1 MVNFGHVT
9 VTTVI
14 PVILLKFQMV
24 APLKEKEIPNFGKH
38 HLNILKVWGG
48 VVGWLKLYNHCTFC
62 DTMHI
67 YIAGH
72 LSYSHTQMINGMFVY
87 LPLHLPYKIN

>member
-9 VTTVI
+9 VTNIKSLAI

-24 APLKEKEIPNFGKH
+24 SPLKEKEIPNFGKH

-48 VVGWLKLYNHCTFC
+48 VVGWLKFYNHCHFMATQYMHSWSLEFFSYPNDQWEFC
-62 DTMHI
+62 ISTAAFAI
-67 YIAGH
+67 
-72 LSYSHTQMINGMFVY
+72 
-87 LPLHLPYKIN
+87 